1 MMEEVARE
9 NDVICGDG
17 SRRVLCIGATAVAR
31 GEPMRHAAQL
41 CRFGSCV
48 GHTSHACVS
57 VVWCVV
63 LCVSRRA
70 RRCGWR
76 GSVR

>member
-48 GHTSHACVS
+48 GHTSHACVCG
-57 VVWCVV
+57 VVCRPM
-63 LCVSRRA
+63 CESPRA
-70 RRCGWR
+70 SLRLAR
-76 GSVR
+76 